1 MTFGIVTVIG
11 EDPACTTLPV
21 DHQSVLRIGTTSNA
35 DISLRGLAADLEKSG
50 IAPSLVARDLLIL
63 ATTIFAADTRIQRE
77 NGDDGWTR
85 EITLSVP
92 VSDPARWNGAKAAI
106 KRALRFLT
114 GDIWELDFRSSAT
127 AISLSTNRDPAKTP
141 GGAAVSLFSG
151 GLDSFI
157 GALDFVKAGG
167 PLVLVG
173 HYTDGSTSKPQ
184 DTAFKHVYSLIQA
197 AQHVS
202 LLRAWIV
209 APSDV
214 FGSGNDDRQRS
225 RSFLFF
231 AIGVLV
237 AEAIESQELIVP
249 ENGLISLNVPLTDLR
264 IGSYSTRTTHP
275 HYMSLVQVALDEL
288 GIAVRLRNPYQ
299 FKTKGEMLSECAA
312 PEGLLKAAATT
323 MSCAHPTASRWLRKG
338 APPLQHCGRCT
349 ACLIRRAALL
359 RGFGDDLTSYTE
371 VDLHAAPLPSNTA
384 RGKDVRAVR
393 LAARRVV
400 DNPGIAELLILK
412 PGPLP
417 GYYAEYAD
425 LYRRG
430 MSELWTL
437 LERVE
442 TRGAY

>member
-11 EDPACTTLPV
+11 EDVADITLTV
-21 DHQSVLRIGTTSNA
+21 DYQSVLRIGITSNA
-35 DISLRGLAADLEKSG
+35 DISLRGLAEDLEKAG
-50 IAPSLVARDLLIL
+50 IAPSRVARDLLVL
-63 ATTIFAADTRIQRE
+63 ATTVFAADTRIQRE

-85 EITLSVP
+85 QISLSVP
-92 VSDPARWNGAKAAI
+92 VSDPPRWNVAKAALE
-106 KRALRFLT
+106 RTLRFLT
-114 GDIWELDFRSSAT
+114 GDIWELNFRSS
-127 AISLSTNRDPAKTP
+127 ISEISFRTNRDETKTP
-141 GGAAVSLFSG
+141 GGATVSLFSG

-157 GALDFVKAGG
+157 GALDLVKTGA

-173 HYTDGSTSKPQ
+173 HYSDGSTSKPQ
-184 DTAFKHVYSLIQA
+184 DAAFAHVDSIKRA

-214 FGSGNDDRQRS
+214 FGKGDDERQRS
-225 RSFLFF
+225 RSFLFL
-231 AIGVLV
+231 AIGLLV
-237 AEAIESQELIVP
+237 VEAIGSQELIVP

-275 HYMSLVQVALDEL
+275 HYMSLVQAGLDQL

-299 FKTKGEMLSECAA
+299 FKTKGEMLLECAA
-312 PEGLLKAAATT
+312 PEGLLEAAART
-323 MSCAHPTASRWLRKG
+323 MSCAHPTASRWLYKG

-349 ACLIRRAALL
+349 ACLIRRAAFL
-359 RGFGDDLTSYTE
+359 RGFGNDVTPYTE
-371 VDLHAAPLPSNTA
+371 LDLHAAPLRSTTA
-384 RGKDVRAVR
+384 RGRDVRAVR

-400 DNPGIAELLILK
+400 DNPGIAELLVLK

-417 GYYAEYAD
+417 GHYAEYAE
-425 LYRRG
+425 LYVRG
-430 MSELWTL
+430 MSELWAL
-437 LERVE
+437 VERIE